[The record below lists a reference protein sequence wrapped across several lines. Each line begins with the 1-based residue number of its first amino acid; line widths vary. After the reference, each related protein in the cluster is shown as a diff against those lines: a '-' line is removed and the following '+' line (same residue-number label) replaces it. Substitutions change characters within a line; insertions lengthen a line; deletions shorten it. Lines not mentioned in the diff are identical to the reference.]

1 MQSDDPTAIRVLAV
15 HAADVVSA
23 LEANAARDA
32 RAVLRATPPFAG
44 RMRAR
49 LHLAGTEGSYEV
61 DPEPLHVDPEQ
72 LVEDDAPE
80 YPTPDRTEDE
90 LRSDPD
96 ATYTTE
102 THREYHERRVEEWR
116 EAVADAIR
124 DRATIEGP
132 TGEHEV
138 AVSALGEWDG

>member
-15 HAADVVSA
+15 HADDVVSA

-32 RAVLRATPPFAG
+32 RAVLRVTPPFAG

-49 LHLAGTEGSYEV
+49 LHLAGAEGAYEG
-61 DPEPLHVDPEQ
+61 DPEPLHVDPGR
-72 LVEDDAPE
+72 LVEDEAPD

-90 LRSDPD
+90 LRSDPET
-96 ATYTTE
+96 TYTPE

-116 EAVADAIR
+116 ERVREHVRERAAVGTPA
-124 DRATIEGP
+124 GP
-132 TGEHEV
+132 HEV
-138 AVSALGEWDG
+138 RVTTLG